1 MALEWAQN
9 IKQHPDLDEALD
21 INEANILELLDEIR
35 KLKKDLRNLERDN
48 DVLYFELNNWKP
60 EEPEKPEKKRGKCPL
75 SIDEE

>member
-9 IKQHPDLDEALD
+9 IKQHPNLDEALD
-21 INEANILELLDEIR
+21 INEVHILELLDEIR
-35 KLKKDLRNLERDN
+35 QLKKDLRKLERDN

-60 EEPEKPEKKRGKCPL
+60 EEPEKKRGKCPL